1 MRRKRT
7 FSDVAVVDD
16 VVAVVAVADGVV
28 AVVAFVAVVDGGVG
42 SQDLD

>member
-7 FSDVAVVDD
+7 FSDVAVVDG
-16 VVAVVAVADGVV
+16 VAVVAVADGVV